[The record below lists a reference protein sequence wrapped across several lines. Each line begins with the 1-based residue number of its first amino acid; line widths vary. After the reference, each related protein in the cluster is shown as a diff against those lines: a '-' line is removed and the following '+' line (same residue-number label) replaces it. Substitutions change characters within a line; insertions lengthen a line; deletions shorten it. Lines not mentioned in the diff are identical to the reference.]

1 MGVIIEPTTEA
12 KDSQPFVVQRGETVG
27 LHADGLAGAEVAT
40 IKKLN
45 SFNVFVAVV
54 GAGSTMTATA
64 PDVSILASG
73 TYMVSKDATAAA
85 SGVRLD

>member
-1 MGVIIEPTTEA
+1 MGVIIEPTTAA

-27 LHADGLAGAEVAT
+27 LSADGLAGAEVAV

-45 SFNVFVAVV
+45 SSGVFRDVV
-54 GAGSTMTATA
+54 GDGSSMTATD
-64 PDVSILASG
+64 PDVRIIASG
-73 TYMVSKDATAAA
+73 TYLVSKAATASA